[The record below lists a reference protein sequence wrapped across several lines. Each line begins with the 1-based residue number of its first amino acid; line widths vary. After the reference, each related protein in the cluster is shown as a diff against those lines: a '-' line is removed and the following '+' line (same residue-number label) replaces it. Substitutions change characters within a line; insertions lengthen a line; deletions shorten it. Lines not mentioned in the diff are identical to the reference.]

1 MKRKFLITL
10 LSLVCALCLPL
21 GLAACDM
28 TDSSGGEHVHSYQW
42 KDNGDGTHRQHCS
55 LSGCDEPDVNTESH
69 VWGTDNKCTKC
80 KAVKSGGT
88 ENPSAH
94 SHVWST
100 DWANNDTHHWH
111 NCTADGCNVTDN
123 AQKDGYAAH
132 DFTNGNCVCGK
143 EKPVAP
149 HAHVWSTDWANN
161 DTHHWHNCTADGCDV
176 TDNAQKD
183 GYAAHDFTNG
193 NCVCGKIAPHV
204 HVWSTEWETT
214 ATRHWHNCTAEG
226 CPVTSILEKDG
237 YAAHDFSNNGICIC
251 GKSRELNYVLNSDNE
266 SYSVKG
272 IGSIISANVE
282 IPAEYN
288 GKPVTDIKNYA
299 FENCGIKN
307 LTIGRNITS
316 IGKGVFDGCGIMESV
331 TVDENNTQYASQDG
345 ILYNKAK
352 TEFKHIPAEL
362 KGEVTIPDG
371 VTSIGEQAFRGR
383 KITSITIGSGV
394 TGIGESAFYDSKQL
408 TSVTLPDGIKGIGNS
423 AFDGCNKLQFTEYE
437 NACYLGNS
445 ANPYLRW

>member
-1 MKRKFLITL
+1 M
-10 LSLVCALCLPL
+10 
-21 GLAACDM
+21 
-28 TDSSGGEHVHSYQW
+28 
-42 KDNGDGTHRQHCS
+42 
-55 LSGCDEPDVNTESH
+55 
-69 VWGTDNKCTKC
+69 
-80 KAVKSGGT
+80 
-88 ENPSAH
+88 
-94 SHVWST
+94 
-100 DWANNDTHHWH
+100 
-111 NCTADGCNVTDN
+111 
-123 AQKDGYAAH
+123 
-132 DFTNGNCVCGK
+132 
-143 EKPVAP
+143 
-149 HAHVWSTDWANN
+149 
-161 DTHHWHNCTADGCDV
+161 
-176 TDNAQKD
+176 
-183 GYAAHDFTNG
+183 
-193 NCVCGKIAPHV
+193 
-204 HVWSTEWETT
+204 WSTEWETT